1 MEHEKS
7 TVFESD
13 NAANVFNNLPNSFH
27 SEKWFSTLKDKSF

>member
-13 NAANVFNNLPNSFH
+13 NANVFNNLANSFH
-27 SEKWFSTLKDKSF
+27 SEKWFSAFKDKSF